1 MKAFMFRLRG
11 VASPWARMVG
21 LVASAGALAGA
32 AACSGAAVPPAPV
45 AQPAAVAGAVP
56 RAGLAFTH
64 VRVFDGEH
72 TLADA
77 TVLVDGDRIVAVGPG
92 IGAPAGAVVVDG
104 RGETLLPGLIDAH
117 VHVHDAAALEQ
128 SLAFGVTTVLDMFAA
143 PEAMKR
149 LRAEDRPDRADLRSA
164 GILAT
169 APGGHGTE
177 YGLAIP
183 TLTAPEQAGP
193 WVDARIAEGSDY
205 IKIVFEDGRAYK
217 RAMAALDTPT
227 FTAVVEAAHRRGKL
241 AVVHISDYDHA
252 RLAIDQGADG
262 LVHMSRDR
270 VPEADFGA
278 RVAAHHAFVT
288 PTLTVT
294 RGLYGGATQLAKDP
308 AIAALLGP
316 EALGNL
322 EMRFPFRVVGEPGAA
337 EQAVAQLRDAHAQ
350 ILCGSDAPNPGTA
363 YGATLHE
370 ELALLVTAGLSAS
383 AALIAATSAPA
394 SRFGLTDRGRIAVGA
409 RADLLLVD
417 GDPTV
422 EITATRRIAGIWRGG
437 HRFDRDGYRA
447 RVAAAPRDAEPEAP
461 QGELGMVSDFEAGP
475 AASFGRS
482 WAGSAGPGSK
492 AAVAVVAG
500 AHGSKGALG
509 ITGEVVANA
518 KMWAGAIWMPGAKA
532 FAPVNLS
539 GKQGFSFAA
548 RGDGKPYVVM
558 VFARKRRFVP
568 AVQSFQPGAAFA
580 TVRFTWSQF
589 DDLDGKDVA
598 AIFIGG
604 IAPGPVDLAIDDFQL
619 Q

>member
-1 MKAFMFRLRG
+1 
-11 VASPWARMVG
+11 MVG
-21 LVASAGALAGA
+21 LVAWVGALADS
-32 AACSGAAVPPAPV
+32 AACSGTAVPPAPV
-45 AQPAAVAGAVP
+45 EPAPVALLH
-56 RAGLAFTH
+56 AGLAFTH

-92 IGAPAGAVVVDG
+92 IAAPAGSVVVDG

-117 VHVHDAAALEQ
+117 VHVHGAAALEQ
-128 SLAFGVTTVLDMFAA
+128 SLAFGVTTVLDMFAL
-143 PEAMKR
+143 PRGVKQ

-177 YGLAIP
+177 YGFAIP

-217 RAMAALDTPT
+217 RAVAALDTPT

-308 AIAALLGP
+308 AIAALLDP

-322 EMRFPFRVVGEPGAA
+322 EMRFPFVGEPGAA
-337 EQAVAQLRDAHAQ
+337 EQAIAQLRDAHTQ

-363 YGATLHE
+363 YGATMHE

-409 RADLLLVD
+409 RADLLLVE

-422 EITATRRIAGIWRGG
+422 EIAATRRIAGIWRGG

-447 RVAAAPRDAEPEAP
+447 RVAAAPRDAGPEAP
-461 QGELGMVSDFEAGP
+461 HGELGMVSDFEAGP

-482 WAGSAGPGSK
+482 WAASAGPGSK
-492 AAVAVVAG
+492 AAIAVVAG

-518 KMWAGAIWMPGAKA
+518 KTWAGATWMPGAKA

-558 VFARKRRFVP
+558 VFARKRRLVP
-568 AVQSFQPGAAFA
+568 AVQPVQPGATFA
-580 TVRFTWSQF
+580 TMSFTWSQF

-604 IAPGPVDLAIDDFQL
+604 IAPGPVDLAIDDFRL